1 MYGMYTICFMGSR
14 NIAHEILFFTT
25 QKYLTYLGISIILV
39 LRRNYYYSCTGEE
52 IVPSD
57 ELKFR
62 VFKMI
67 YMPTC
72 LFYIT
77 T

>member
-1 MYGMYTICFMGSR
+1 MACTQSVSWDQ
-14 NIAHEILFFTT
+14 EISHMRYYFLPL

-67 YMPTC
+67 YMPTY